1 MTPLFTQTARRQH
14 CENMSVRSGDKCLTG
29 IIRWTTICHCNPN
42 LSYFLAEEGAILLSL
57 G

>member
-1 MTPLFTQTARRQH
+1 MTPLLRKQHADSTAK
-14 CENMSVRSGDKCLTG
+14 NMSVRSGDKCLTG
-29 IIRWTTICHCNPN
+29 IIRWATICHCNPN